1 MSSGAP
7 SGLST
12 SRLFSRLNDTFESDC
27 CALEDSI
34 RRLKEQPKKKVC
46 YKNEAPL
53 SSQAKELRNMT
64 EQRFSEI
71 IAGWKRQNANLE
83 GELANYKSQQ
93 RKGAERLVKRND
105 EIKKLRDENEK
116 LSSIL
121 RQCETRIHKLQDARE
136 KEKAEQMRA
145 DRLAQQLFEHKSMV
159 KDIQSQL
166 TEAER
171 QLESARMERESL
183 AVELGE
189 LKNANFCLRGRLEDA
204 EKDTKETKL
213 ELEMIEDLVQSVN
226 TGAGGC
232 CANVREVPSALT
244 ALNILRKNH
253 DNQVCKLNNQVKKL
267 KKRDNDK
274 TEELERLRRS
284 FCC

>member
-1 MSSGAP
+1 
-7 SGLST
+7 
-12 SRLFSRLNDTFESDC
+12 
-27 CALEDSI
+27 
-34 RRLKEQPKKKVC
+34 
-46 YKNEAPL
+46 
-53 SSQAKELRNMT
+53 
-64 EQRFSEI
+64 
-71 IAGWKRQNANLE
+71 
-83 GELANYKSQQ
+83 
-93 RKGAERLVKRND
+93 
-105 EIKKLRDENEK
+105 
-116 LSSIL
+116 
-121 RQCETRIHKLQDARE
+121 
-136 KEKAEQMRA
+136 
-145 DRLAQQLFEHKSMV
+145 MV

-226 TGAGGC
+226 TGTSGC